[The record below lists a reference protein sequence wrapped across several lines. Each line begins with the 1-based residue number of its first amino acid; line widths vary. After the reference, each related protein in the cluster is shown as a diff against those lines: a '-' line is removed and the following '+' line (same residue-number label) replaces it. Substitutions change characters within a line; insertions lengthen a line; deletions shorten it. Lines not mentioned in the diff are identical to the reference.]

1 MRAPRCLSVCAVAG
15 VAASAAGCAAPV
27 PSLGAKTPDIV
38 IDCATS
44 DIHHTFRISP
54 SDGTVD
60 DLSFAP
66 AKRGVAEVSDRDY
79 RLSFHERRDN
89 YDLILLIDRA
99 SGKGTRQL
107 FDDEQ
112 QSIKG
117 QGGTDDIACTLQ
129 PQ

>member
-1 MRAPRCLSVCAVAG
+1 MNAPAWCFPVCAVIG
-15 VAASAAGCAAPV
+15 VAAAAGCSGPV
-27 PSLGAKTPDIV
+27 QSLGAQTPDIV
-38 IDCATS
+38 IDCVTA

-54 SDGTVD
+54 SERVVD
-60 DLSFAP
+60 DLSFTP
-66 AKRGVAEVSDRDY
+66 ARRGIADVSDQTY

-117 QGGTDDIACTLQ
+117 QGGTDEIACTLQ
-129 PQ
+129 P